1 MSSHLK
7 IPFIRV
13 FLKAMIVPRMES
25 CIIFLPEAR
34 YMGSCDEKEEDACE
48 QGRCRIRE
56 STVEYGVPVERE

>member
-1 MSSHLK
+1 
-7 IPFIRV
+7 
-13 FLKAMIVPRMES
+13 MIVPRMES
-25 CIIFLPEAR
+25 GIIFLPEAR